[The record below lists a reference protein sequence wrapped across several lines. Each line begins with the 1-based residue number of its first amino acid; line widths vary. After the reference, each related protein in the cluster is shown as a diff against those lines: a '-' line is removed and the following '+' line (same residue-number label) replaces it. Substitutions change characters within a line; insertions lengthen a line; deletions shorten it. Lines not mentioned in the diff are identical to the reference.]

1 MVTDCYIAFL
11 VLVTHILPV
20 VKQFTSYLQKIARDN
35 CIILLYDQNYNS
47 TWINGTFFL
56 LDSNVVYQNINRHKT
71 KDRVIRTPL
80 KTGGDLRCSGRVSS
94 SCSTS
99 GIRRVNLVTN
109 R

>member
-20 VKQFTSYLQKIARDN
+20 VKQFTSCLQKIARDN
-35 CIILLYDQNYNS
+35 CIILLYDQNYYS